1 MSMRYRSVCHL
12 CGASHD
18 PGQRCDFEDNSP
30 PDEEIRASCSRPI
43 RRASIRNE
51 YYEPD
56 AYVAR
61 PGREIVL

>member
-1 MSMRYRSVCHL
+1 MRYRYICYR

-30 PDEEIRASCSRPI
+30 PDEEIRASGSRPI
-43 RRASIRNE
+43 RRASSRNE
-51 YYEPD
+51 YCEPD

>member
-1 MSMRYRSVCHL
+1 MRYRYICYR
-12 CGASHD
+12 CGASLD
-18 PGQRCDFEDNSP
+18 PGERCHCEDNSP

-56 AYVAR
+56 AYVSR

>member
-1 MSMRYRSVCHL
+1 MIYRICPR
-12 CGASHD
+12 CGAIID
-18 PGQRCDFEDNSP
+18 PSERCDFEDNSP
-30 PDEEIRASCSRPI
+30 PDEEIRASCTRPI
-43 RRASIRNE
+43 RRARSINE

>member
-1 MSMRYRSVCHL
+1 MIRTICPH
-12 CGASHD
+12 CGASLD
-18 PGQRCDFEDNSP
+18 PGERCGCEYISP

-43 RRASIRNE
+43 RRASSRNE

-61 PGREIVL
+61 PGREIML

>member
-1 MSMRYRSVCHL
+1 MRRTICPH
-12 CGASHD
+12 CGASLYT
-18 PGQRCDFEDNSP
+18 GERCICADIFA

-43 RRASIRNE
+43 RRASSRSE
-51 YYEPD
+51 YDEPD

>member
-1 MSMRYRSVCHL
+1 MRYRTICAR
-12 CGASHD
+12 CGVSHD
-18 PGQRCDFEDNSP
+18 LGERCDFEDNSP

-43 RRASIRNE
+43 RRASICNE

>member
-1 MSMRYRSVCHL
+1 MRYRYICPY
-12 CGASHD
+12 CGAGLF
-18 PGQRCDFEDNSP
+18 PGERCICADLIAL
-30 PDEEIRASCSRPI
+30 DEEIRASCSRPI
-43 RRASIRNE
+43 RRASSRNE

>member
-1 MSMRYRSVCHL
+1 MRYRYICPY
-12 CGASHD
+12 CGASLD
-18 PGQRCDFEDNSP
+18 PGERCDCGGENSP

-43 RRASIRNE
+43 RRASIRSD

>member
-1 MSMRYRSVCHL
+1 MRYYICPR
-12 CGASHD
+12 CGARLD
-18 PGQRCDFEDNSP
+18 PGERCDCEDHSP

-43 RRASIRNE
+43 RRASSRNE
-51 YYEPD
+51 YFEPD

>member
-1 MSMRYRSVCHL
+1 MIYWICPR

-43 RRASIRNE
+43 RRASSRNE
-51 YYEPD
+51 YYDPD

>member
-1 MSMRYRSVCHL
+1 MRCRTICAR
-12 CGASHD
+12 CGLIHD
-18 PGQRCDFEDNSP
+18 PGERCEYEDHSP

-43 RRASIRNE
+43 RRASSRNE

-61 PGREIVL
+61 PGKEIVL

>member
-1 MSMRYRSVCHL
+1 MIYKICRA
-12 CGASHD
+12 CGASLD
-18 PGQRCDFEDNSP
+18 TGERCDCEDHIA
-30 PDEEIRASCSRPI
+30 PDEEIRASCTRPI
-43 RRASIRNE
+43 RRASSRNE

>member
-61 PGREIVL
+61 TGREIVL

>member
-1 MSMRYRSVCHL
+1 MIDRICPH
-12 CGASHD
+12 CGVIHD
-18 PGQRCDFEDNSP
+18 HGERCDFEDNRP

-43 RRASIRNE
+43 RRASSRNE
-51 YYEPD
+51 DYEPD

>member
-1 MSMRYRSVCHL
+1 MIYKICPA

-18 PGQRCDFEDNSP
+18 PGQRCDFDDNSP

>member
-1 MSMRYRSVCHL
+1 MIGYLCHR
-12 CGASHD
+12 CGVSND
-18 PGQRCDFEDNSP
+18 PDERCDCEDNSP

-43 RRASIRNE
+43 RRASSRNE

>member
-1 MSMRYRSVCHL
+1 MRALYICPR
-12 CGASHD
+12 CGASLD
-18 PGQRCDFEDNSP
+18 PGERCGCEDHIA

-43 RRASIRNE
+43 RRASSRNE

-61 PGREIVL
+61 PGREIML

>member
-1 MSMRYRSVCHL
+1 MRFRTICAR
-12 CGASHD
+12 CGVSHD
-18 PGQRCDFEDNSP
+18 PGERCNFEDNIP

-43 RRASIRNE
+43 RRDSSRNE
-51 YYEPD
+51 DCEPD

>member
-1 MSMRYRSVCHL
+1 MIYKICPA
-12 CGASHD
+12 CGASLD
-18 PGQRCDFEDNSP
+18 TGERCDCEDHRP

-43 RRASIRNE
+43 RRASSRNE
-51 YYEPD
+51 YFEPD

>member
-1 MSMRYRSVCHL
+1 MIDRICPH
-12 CGASHD
+12 CGVSHE
-18 PGQRCDFEDNSP
+18 PGERCDFEDNSP

-51 YYEPD
+51 YCEPD

>member
-1 MSMRYRSVCHL
+1 MIYRICPR
-12 CGASHD
+12 CGAIIGPSE
-18 PGQRCDFEDNSP
+18 RCDCEDTSP

-43 RRASIRNE
+43 RRASRRNE

>member
-1 MSMRYRSVCHL
+1 MRRTICPY
-12 CGASHD
+12 CGVRLF
-18 PGQRCDFEDNSP
+18 PGERCICAKLFA

-43 RRASIRNE
+43 RRASRRSE

>member
-1 MSMRYRSVCHL
+1 MRRTICAR
-12 CGASHD
+12 CGVSHD
-18 PGQRCDFEDNSP
+18 PGERCICEDIFA

-43 RRASIRNE
+43 RRASSRNE
-51 YYEPD
+51 YCEPD

>member
-1 MSMRYRSVCHL
+1 MRRTICPH

-18 PGQRCDFEDNSP
+18 PGERCGCEDHSP
-30 PDEEIRASCSRPI
+30 PDEEIRSSCSRPI
-43 RRASIRNE
+43 RRASSRNE
-51 YYEPD
+51 YYERD

>member
-1 MSMRYRSVCHL
+1 MRRTICPH

-18 PGQRCDFEDNSP
+18 PGERCDCEDHSP

-43 RRASIRNE
+43 RRASSRNE
-51 YYEPD
+51 YCEPD

-61 PGREIVL
+61 PGRGIVL

>member
-1 MSMRYRSVCHL
+1 MIYWICPR

-18 PGQRCDFEDNSP
+18 PGERCDCEAHIA
-30 PDEEIRASCSRPI
+30 PDEEIRASCTRPI
-43 RRASIRNE
+43 RRASNRNE
-51 YYEPD
+51 DYEPD

>member
-51 YYEPD
+51 YYETD